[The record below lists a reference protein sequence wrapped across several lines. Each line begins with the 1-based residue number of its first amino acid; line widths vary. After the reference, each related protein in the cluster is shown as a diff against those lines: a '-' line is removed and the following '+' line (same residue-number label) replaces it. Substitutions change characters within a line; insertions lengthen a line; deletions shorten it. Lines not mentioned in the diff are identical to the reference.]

1 MQLDIFNDSR
11 DVMLRND
18 VMSALQQYDAAGA
31 RRALQALANEFPD
44 DDALVYFGPIVNAL
58 EGRSTAPFGRHEA
71 ALQACQALSHE
82 VQPAVARAF
91 PGQSG
96 ATWLA
101 PLWAELA
108 GRAAALPFRAD
119 HADAHAAPLFLLA
132 GRWAEASEAI
142 SCIASW
148 RRIPAPLCWMTE
160 ARYRLDGLDA
170 AWPLLVEL
178 AWLSPSRFDQLLS
191 RLDDAC
197 VNRLRRAFDTSFDGA
212 GDIDDLAWF
221 PAWVLTDK
229 TGLARLFRLAEPSR
243 QNGPERAAK
252 VMLGLLSLERQGRHH
267 ELLETRRELQALNGA
282 LYAAY
287 MKTR

>member
-18 VMSALQQYDAAGA
+18 VLSALQQYDAAGA
-31 RRALQALANEFPD
+31 RRALQALANEYPD
-44 DDALVYFGPIVNAL
+44 DVAQVYFGSIVNAL
-58 EGRSTAPFGRHEA
+58 EGRSTVPFARHEA
-71 ALQACQALSHE
+71 ALQARQALSQE
-82 VQPAVARAF
+82 VQPAVAHVF
-91 PGQSG
+91 PRQSG

-132 GRWAEASEAI
+132 ARWAEASDAI
-142 SCIASW
+142 LRIASW

-160 ARYRLDGLDA
+160 ARYRLDGLEA

-191 RLDDAC
+191 RLGDAC
-197 VNRLRRAFDTSFDGA
+197 VNTLRRTFDTSFDGA

-221 PAWVLTDK
+221 PAWVLTEK
-229 TGLARLFRLAEPSR
+229 AGLAPLFKQAEPSR
-243 QNGPERAAK
+243 RNASERAAK
-252 VMLGLLSLERQGRHH
+252 VMLELLSLERQGRHH
-267 ELLETRRELQALNGA
+267 ELLETRRELQALNTA

>member
-1 MQLDIFNDSR
+1 MT
-11 DVMLRND
+11 VTKP
-18 VMSALQQYDAAGA
+18 
-31 RRALQALANEFPD
+31 ALQA
-44 DDALVYFGPIVNAL
+44 
-58 EGRSTAPFGRHEA
+58 RQS
-71 ALQACQALSHE
+71 LSHE
-82 VQPAVARAF
+82 VQSAVARVF

-132 GRWAEASEAI
+132 ARWAEASDAV
-142 SCIASW
+142 SRVASW
-148 RRIPAPLCWMTE
+148 RRIPAPLCWMAE

-178 AWLSPSRFDQLLS
+178 AWLSPSRFDQLSS
-191 RLDDAC
+191 RLGDAC
-197 VNRLRRAFDTSFDGA
+197 VNTLRRAFDTSFDGA
-212 GDIDDLAWF
+212 GDIGDLAWF
-221 PAWVLTDK
+221 PAWVLTAK
-229 TGLARLFRLAEPSR
+229 AGLAPLFKQAEPSR
-243 QNGPERAAK
+243 RNAPERATK
-252 VMLGLLSLERQGRHH
+252 VMLELLSLERQGRHH
-267 ELLETRRELQALNGA
+267 ELLETRRELQALNAA

>member
-18 VMSALQQYDAAGA
+18 VLSASQQYDAAGA
-31 RRALQALANEFPD
+31 RRALQALANEYPED
-44 DDALVYFGPIVNAL
+44 DVAQVYFGSIVNAL
-58 EGRSTAPFGRHEA
+58 EGRSTVLFDRHEA
-71 ALQACQALSHE
+71 ALQARQALSQE
-82 VQPAVARAF
+82 VQPAVTHVF
-91 PGQSG
+91 PRKSG

-101 PLWAELA
+101 PL
-108 GRAAALPFRAD
+108 
-119 HADAHAAPLFLLA
+119 FLLA
-132 GRWAEASEAI
+132 ARWAEASDAI
-142 SCIASW
+142 LRIASW

-160 ARYRLDGLDA
+160 ARYRLDGLEA

-191 RLDDAC
+191 RIGDAC
-197 VNRLRRAFDTSFDGA
+197 IYTLRRNFDTSFDGA

-221 PAWVLTDK
+221 PAWILTEK
-229 TGLARLFRLAEPSR
+229 AGLAPLFKQAAPSR
-243 QNGPERAAK
+243 PNAPARAAK
-252 VMLGLLSLERQGRHH
+252 VMLQLLSLERQGRHH
-267 ELLETRRELQALNGA
+267 ELLETRRELQALNTA

>member
-18 VMSALQQYDAAGA
+18 VLSALQRYDAAGA
-31 RRALQALANEFPD
+31 RRALQALANEYPD
-44 DDALVYFGPIVNAL
+44 DVAQVYFGSIVNAL
-58 EGRSTAPFGRHEA
+58 EGRSTVPFDRHEA
-71 ALQACQALSHE
+71 ALQARQALSHD
-82 VQPAVARAF
+82 VQPAVAHVF
-91 PGQSG
+91 PRQSG

-132 GRWAEASEAI
+132 ARWAEASDAT
-142 SCIASW
+142 SRIASW

-170 AWPLLVEL
+170 VWPLLVEL
-178 AWLSPSRFDQLLS
+178 AWLSPSRFDQLLG
-191 RLDDAC
+191 RLGDTC
-197 VNRLRRAFDTSFDGA
+197 VNTLRRYFDTSFDGA

-221 PAWVLTDK
+221 PAWVLTEK
-229 TGLARLFRLAEPSR
+229 AGLASLFKQAEPSR
-243 QNGPERAAK
+243 RNAPERAAK
-252 VMLGLLSLERQGRHH
+252 VMLQLLSLERQGRHH
-267 ELLETRRELQALNGA
+267 ELRETRRELQALNTA
-282 LYAAY
+282 LYGAY

>member
-1 MQLDIFNDSR
+1 M
-11 DVMLRND
+11 
-18 VMSALQQYDAAGA
+18 
-31 RRALQALANEFPD
+31 FP
-44 DDALVYFGPIVNAL
+44 
-58 EGRSTAPFGRHEA
+58 R
-71 ALQACQALSHE
+71 
-82 VQPAVARAF
+82 
-91 PGQSG
+91 QSG

-119 HADAHAAPLFLLA
+119 HADAHAAPLFVLA
-132 GRWAEASEAI
+132 AQWAEASDAI
-142 SCIASW
+142 SRVASW

-160 ARYRLDGLDA
+160 ARYRLYGLDA

-191 RLDDAC
+191 RLGDAC
-197 VNRLRRAFDTSFDGA
+197 VNTLRRNFDTSFDGA

-221 PAWVLTDK
+221 PAWVLTEK
-229 TGLARLFRLAEPSR
+229 AGLAPLFKQAEPSR
-243 QNGPERAAK
+243 RNAPERAAK
-252 VMLGLLSLERQGRHH
+252 VMLQLLSLERQGRHH
-267 ELLETRRELQALNGA
+267 ELLETRRELQALNTA